1 MAASV
6 ETHSSCTV
14 DVSIVRTIQPLFH
27 VREGIPRCLWRDFV
41 VRLERGG
48 WLAQLNFSATSP
60 LDADAPGQVT
70 LAHVK
75 HEWFCISRRPDIQ
88 Q

>member
-1 MAASV
+1 
-6 ETHSSCTV
+6 
-14 DVSIVRTIQPLFH
+14 
-27 VREGIPRCLWRDFV
+27 LWRDLV

-48 WLAQLNFSATSP
+48 WLAQLKSSAAHS

-75 HEWFCISRRPDIQ
+75 HEWICINRRQDTQ
-88 Q
+88 QWLVQHVI